1 MAVLAPAGRVATLGG
16 ATALLLARRRRAT
29 AALVAVWAPGHAS
42 RSSGSAPAAPAAR
55 RLAALLDGRGLE
67 ATAAG
72 RLATLVLP
80 DEPAHA
86 AAVAARAVAAS
97 QGIPAVLALGARA
110 AAFDALLSAQDRVLV
125 VPPPDADRALADL
138 ALGGLGEL
146 SRDVRACTADATP
159 AARALVATG
168 LAVPASLRRS
178 LGPAL
183 EGLGQ

>member
-1 MAVLAPAGRVATLGG
+1 M
-16 ATALLLARRRRAT
+16 
-29 AALVAVWAPGHAS
+29 
-42 RSSGSAPAAPAAR
+42 
-55 RLAALLDGRGLE
+55 
-67 ATAAG
+67 
-72 RLATLVLP
+72 
-80 DEPAHA
+80 
-86 AAVAARAVAAS
+86 
-97 QGIPAVLALGARA
+97 LALGARA

-146 SRDVRACTADATP
+146 SRDVRACTADARP